1 MRGAGERMRGD
12 SVRGPD
18 TTGPGRDR
26 QPRPGALRAA
36 FRLTPREQERFERA
50 LAAIDS
56 ANTGDPN
63 WIWVRGR
70 ERPKELA
77 HAELAT
83 EWIER
88 LRPHA
93 SLELRLAA
101 RAHHVRRWEIAR
113 ANFPAGRSG
122 YLAWRRRL
130 QEHHAEQAGILLA
143 SERYPEDTILRVQ
156 ALIRKRGLGFDAEV
170 QVLEDALC
178 LIFLETQLAD
188 LARRTSTQRMLQIT
202 QQTLAKMSAPGIE
215 AAATLPYGATE
226 REIFD
231 AARSR
236 MTAAP
241 SGS

>member
-1 MRGAGERMRGD
+1 MRDSARDPSLSSGSPARER
-12 SVRGPD
+12 P
-18 TTGPGRDR
+18 
-26 QPRPGALRAA
+26 PRPSPLREA

-77 HAELAT
+77 HAELAS
-83 EWIER
+83 EWIEH

-113 ANFPAGRSG
+113 ADFPADRAG
-122 YLAWRRRL
+122 YLVWRRRL

-143 SERYPEDTILRVQ
+143 SQRYPEDTILRVQ

-170 QVLEDALC
+170 QTLEDALC
-178 LIFLETQLAD
+178 LIFLETQLGD
-188 LARRTSTQRMLQIT
+188 LARRTSPQRMLEIIR
-202 QQTLAKMSAPGIE
+202 QTLAKMSERAIE
-215 AAATLPYGATE
+215 LAATLPYSSAE
-226 REIFD
+226 RELVE
-231 AARSR
+231 AARARIETGPSR
-236 MTAAP
+236 
-241 SGS
+241 G

>member
-1 MRGAGERMRGD
+1 MRD
-12 SVRGPD
+12 
-18 TTGPGRDR
+18 
-26 QPRPGALRAA
+26 PGATSANVAHGRRPERDDPSARPEP

-56 ANTGDPN
+56 ENTGDPN

-83 EWIER
+83 EWVER
-88 LRPHA
+88 LRPRA

-113 ANFPAGRSG
+113 ADFPPDRSG

-156 ALIRKRGLGFDAEV
+156 ALIRKRGLGRDVEV

-178 LIFLETQLAD
+178 LIFLETQLAE
-188 LARRTSTQRMLQIT
+188 LAGKTSPQRMLEIT
-202 QQTLAKMSAPGIE
+202 KQTLAKMSPRAIE
-215 AAATLPYGATE
+215 FAESLPYAAEE
-226 REIFD
+226 R
-231 AARSR
+231 ALVT
-236 MTAAP
+236 TALERVRLMLP
-241 SGS
+241 ERG

>member
-1 MRGAGERMRGD
+1 MRGD
-12 SVRGPD
+12 SARD
-18 TTGPGRDR
+18 PGTPSAPTARDR
-26 QPRPGALRAA
+26 QPRPSPLREA

-56 ANTGDPN
+56 ANTGDPH

-83 EWIER
+83 EWVER

-113 ANFPAGRSG
+113 ADFPEGRAG

-143 SERYPEDTILRVQ
+143 SQRYPEDTILRVQ
-156 ALIRKRGLGFDAEV
+156 ALIRKRGLGFDAEA

-188 LARRTSTQRMLQIT
+188 LARRTSPQRMLEII
-202 QQTLAKMSAPGIE
+202 QQTLAKMSARAIELAGMLSYTSVERELFE
-215 AAATLPYGATE
+215 AARKRVE
-226 REIFD
+226 E
-231 AARSR
+231 
-236 MTAAP
+236 AP
-241 SGS
+241 RRG

>member
-1 MRGAGERMRGD
+1 MRGD
-12 SVRGPD
+12 SVRDPS
-18 TTGPGRDR
+18 TTSAPGTRDH
-26 QPRPGALRAA
+26 PRRPSALRDA

-83 EWIER
+83 EWVER

-113 ANFPAGRSG
+113 QDFPADRAG

-156 ALIRKRGLGFDAEV
+156 ALIRKRGLGFDAEA

-188 LARRTSTQRMLQIT
+188 LARRTSRQRMLEIS
-202 QQTLAKMSAPGIE
+202 QQTLAKMSERALE
-215 AAATLPYGATE
+215 LAATLPYAPAD
-226 REIFD
+226 RELFE
-231 AARSR
+231 AARKR
-236 MTAAP
+236 LQKVP
-241 SGS
+241 SG